1 MAKREK
7 KPGFAFF
14 SAKKHGWHID
24 AFWMLLSLLIIL
36 GFWEALVLVFEFPSH
51 LLPRPLAVVYSVIEH
66 WETIAENSYD
76 TILAVLAGYVLAVGF
91 AVPVAVLI
99 VISPQVERLLYPP
112 LVATQSIPKIAL
124 APLFIVW
131 FGFGIETKISV
142 AFLICFFPI
151 VVDTIVGLRTIDPA
165 LIQLARSMGASPSRI
180 FLKLRLPGA
189 LPSMFGGLK
198 VASALAVVG
207 ALTGEYIA
215 SDSGLGYILLSASG
229 EMNTSL
235 LFGVLIVLSVL
246 AMIFFYAIELLEK
259 LLIPWHVSQ
268 RSHAQ

>member
-1 MAKREK
+1 MATAERQRR
-7 KPGFAFF
+7 PGNRLITA
-14 SAKKHGWHID
+14 HGWYID
-24 AFWMLLSLLIIL
+24 AFWMVLSLIIVLLI
-36 GFWEALVLVFEFPSH
+36 WEAIVVGFDVPAH
-51 LLPRPLAVVYSVIEH
+51 LLPRPWAVLMSVTSN
-66 WETIAENSYD
+66 WSTIAINAYHTS
-76 TILAVLAGYVLAVGF
+76 I
-91 AVPVAVLI
+91 AVLI
-99 VISPQVERLLYPP
+99 GYILAAAIAVPLAVAIVLSPQAERMLYPP
-112 LVATQSIPKIAL
+112 LIATQSIPKIAL

-131 FGFGIETKISV
+131 FGFGLETKV
-142 AFLICFFPI
+142 AVTFLICFFPI
-151 VVDTIVGLRTIDPA
+151 VVDTIVGLRSIDPA
-165 LIQLARSMGASPSRI
+165 LIQLARSMGATPTRI

-229 EMNTSL
+229 EMNTAL

-246 AMIFFYAIELLEK
+246 AMIFFYIIEIMEK

-268 RSHAQ
+268 RRHAR